1 MARAIVPVAIRAWV
15 ADAPTG
21 GLTLETLDLDE
32 IRPGEV
38 LVRVAAVGV
47 CHTDIAYTD
56 GSRPT
61 APFPLVAGHEG
72 AGVIAAV
79 GGSTDG
85 FAIGDRVLMSFS
97 SCGSCRGCLAGRPA
111 RCASFRELNSGF
123 GGPGSGGRLTRRNGE
138 KVSAGFFGQSS
149 FADHALT
156 GVRNLVRVPDGVP
169 LHLAAPF
176 GCGFQTGA
184 GAVLNT
190 LRLQPGDALLVT
202 GTGAVGMSAVMAAR
216 AAGAAVIV
224 AVDPVESRRTLA
236 LTLGATIALDPADVA
251 DGALSA
257 MKVPLDFAIDTS
269 GRPEVI
275 RAAVAAVHS
284 EGVVVLIAAGRTG
297 AVADIPLRDLIVGR
311 QVRGAVEGDSVP
323 QLLIPRLL
331 ELWRAG
337 QFPVEA
343 LVSTFAATELD
354 DAMRAMKLGHVVKPV
369 VLFDEGCRGL
379 RRLRRVDHGGED
391 QLHG

>member
-1 MARAIVPVAIRAWV
+1 VTRAGVDPGVAVPVTSGTATGPVAVRAWV
-15 ADAPTG
+15 ADAPG
-21 GLTLETLDLDE
+21 GPLSPETLELDE

-56 GSRPT
+56 GSRPA

-79 GGSTDG
+79 GPGTEG
-85 FAIGDRVLMSFS
+85 FSAGDRVVMSFS
-97 SCGSCRGCLAGRPA
+97 SCGRCRGCLAGRPA
-111 RCASFRELNSGF
+111 RCSSFRELNSGF
-123 GGPGSGGRLTRRNGE
+123 GGPGSGGRLTRQNGD

-149 FADHALT
+149 FAEHALT
-156 GVRNLVRVPDGVP
+156 GVRNLVGVADGVP
-169 LHLAAPF
+169 LPLAAPF
-176 GCGFQTGA
+176 GCGIQTGA

-190 LRLQPGDALLVT
+190 LQLQPGDTLLVT

-216 AAGAAVIV
+216 AAGAAAIV
-224 AVDPVESRRTLA
+224 AVDPVESRRARA
-236 LTLGATIALDPADVA
+236 LTLGATHALDPVDVA
-251 DGALSA
+251 RGALGRIG
-257 MKVPLDFAIDTS
+257 VPLDSAIDTS
-269 GRPEVI
+269 GRPEMI

-284 EGVVVLIAAGRTG
+284 AGTVVIAAGRTDT
-297 AVADIPLRDLIVGR
+297 VADIPLRDLIVGR
-311 QVRGAVEGDSVP
+311 QVRGAVEGDAVP

-343 LVSTFAATELD
+343 LVSTFGATELN
-354 DAMRAMKLGHVVKPV
+354 DAMRAMKAGHVVKPV
-369 VLFDEGCRGL
+369 VVFDG
-379 RRLRRVDHGGED
+379 
-391 QLHG
+391 

>member
-1 MARAIVPVAIRAWV
+1 MTSVTAGRQVAIRAWV
-15 ADAPTG
+15 AGTPNA
-21 GLTLETLDLDE
+21 GLTPETLELDE

-79 GGSTDG
+79 GEASAG
-85 FAIGDRVLMSFS
+85 FAIGDRVAMSFS

-111 RCASFRELNSGF
+111 RCSSFRELNSGF
-123 GGPGSGGRLTRRNGE
+123 GGPGSGGRLTRRNGD

-149 FADHALT
+149 FADYALT

-169 LHLAAPF
+169 LPLAAPF
-176 GCGFQTGA
+176 GCGIQTGA
-184 GAVLNT
+184 GTVLNS
-190 LRLQPGDALLVT
+190 LRLQPGDTLLVT
-202 GTGAVGMSAVMAAR
+202 GTGAVGMSAVMAAQ
-216 AAGAAVIV
+216 AAGAAAIV
-224 AVDPVESRRTLA
+224 AVDPVDSRRTLA
-236 LTLGATIALDPADVA
+236 LTLGATHALDPADVA
-251 DGALSA
+251 AGALEA
-257 MKVPLDFAIDTS
+257 LRIPLDFAIDTS
-269 GRPEVI
+269 GRPEMI

-284 EGVVVLIAAGRTG
+284 EGEVVLIAAGRTG

-331 ELWRAG
+331 DLWRAG

-343 LVSTFAATELD
+343 LISTFAAGELN
-354 DAMRAMKLGHVVKPV
+354 DAMRAMKLGQVVKPV
-369 VLFDEGCRGL
+369 IVFGD
-379 RRLRRVDHGGED
+379 
-391 QLHG
+391 

>member
-1 MARAIVPVAIRAWV
+1 MTSAVATGPVAIRAWV
-15 ADAPTG
+15 AGAPDRS
-21 GLTLETLDLDE
+21 LALETLDLDE
-32 IRPGEV
+32 VRPGEV

-56 GSRPT
+56 GSRPA
-61 APFPLVAGHEG
+61 APFPLIAGHEG

-79 GGSTDG
+79 GAGTEG
-85 FAIGDRVLMSFS
+85 FAVGDRVVMSFS
-97 SCGSCRGCLAGRPA
+97 SCGRCRGCLAARPA

-123 GGPGSGGRLTRRNGE
+123 GGPGSGGRFTRRNGE

-149 FADHALT
+149 FAEHALT
-156 GVRNLVRVPDGVP
+156 GIRNLVRLPEDVP

-176 GCGFQTGA
+176 GCGIQTGA
-184 GAVLNT
+184 GAVLNA

-216 AAGAAVIV
+216 AAGAATIV
-224 AVDPVESRRTLA
+224 AVDPVESRRALA
-236 LTLGATIALDPADVA
+236 LTLGATHALDPADVA
-251 DGALSA
+251 AGALGRL
-257 MKVPLDFAIDTS
+257 KVPLDFAIDTS
-269 GRPEVI
+269 GHPEMI

-284 EGVVVLIAAGRTG
+284 QGVVVLIAVGRTG

-311 QVRGAVEGDSVP
+311 QVRGAVEGDAVP

-337 QFPVEA
+337 RFPVET
-343 LVSTFAATELD
+343 LVRTFAAGELD

-369 VLFDEGCRGL
+369 VVF
-379 RRLRRVDHGGED
+379 GG
-391 QLHG
+391 

>member
-1 MARAIVPVAIRAWV
+1 VSDAAAVVRAWV
-15 ADAPTG
+15 ATAPG
-21 GLTLETLDLDE
+21 AALVPESLRLDE

-38 LVRVAAVGV
+38 LVRVAAVGI
-47 CHTDIAYTD
+47 CHSDIAYTD
-56 GSRPT
+56 GSRPA

-79 GGSTDG
+79 GPGTED
-85 FAIGDRVLMSFS
+85 FAAGDRVIMSFS
-97 SCGSCRGCLAGRPA
+97 SCGRCSGCLAGRPA
-111 RCASFRELNSGF
+111 RCSSFRDLNSGF

-156 GVRNLVRVPDGVP
+156 GVRNLVRVPEGVP

-184 GAVLNT
+184 GAVLNA

-216 AAGAAVIV
+216 AAGAGAII
-224 AVDPVESRRTLA
+224 AVDPVAARRVLA
-236 LTLGATIALDPADVA
+236 LTLGATQALDPADVA
-251 DGALSA
+251 AGALDRL
-257 MKVPLDFAIDTS
+257 KIPLDFAIDTS
-269 GRPEVI
+269 GRPEMI

-284 EGVVVLIAAGRTG
+284 AGVVVLIAAGAPG
-297 AVADIPLRDLIVGR
+297 AVADIPLRDLIIGR

-343 LVSTFAATELD
+343 LVRTFAAAELN
-354 DAMRAMKLGHVVKPV
+354 DAMGAMKAGHVIKPV
-369 VLFDEGCRGL
+369 VVFDEGR
-379 RRLRRVDHGGED
+379 
-391 QLHG
+391 

>member
-1 MARAIVPVAIRAWV
+1 VTSGVATGPVAIRAWV
-15 ADAPTG
+15 ADTPDS
-21 GLTLETLDLDE
+21 GLALETLDLDE

-38 LVRVAAVGV
+38 LVRVAAAGV

-56 GSRPT
+56 GSRPA

-72 AGVIAAV
+72 AGVIEAV
-79 GGSTDG
+79 GPGTEG
-85 FAIGDRVLMSFS
+85 FAVGDRVVMSFS
-97 SCGSCRGCLAGRPA
+97 SCGRCRGCLAGRPA
-111 RCASFRELNSGF
+111 RCSSFRELNSGF
-123 GGPGSGGRLTRRNGE
+123 GGPGSGGRFTRRNGE

-149 FADHALT
+149 FAEHALT
-156 GVRNLVRVPDGVP
+156 GVRNLVRVPEDVP

-176 GCGFQTGA
+176 GCGIQTGA
-184 GAVLNT
+184 GAVLNA

-216 AAGAAVIV
+216 AAGAATIV
-224 AVDPVESRRTLA
+224 AVDPVESRRALA
-236 LTLGATIALDPADVA
+236 LTLGATHALDPADVA
-251 DGALSA
+251 GGALGRLR
-257 MKVPLDFAIDTS
+257 VPLDFAIDTS
-269 GRPEVI
+269 GRPEMI
-275 RAAVAAVHS
+275 RAAVAAVHR

-311 QVRGAVEGDSVP
+311 QVRGAVEGDAVP
-323 QLLIPRLL
+323 QLLVPRLL

-343 LVSTFAATELD
+343 LVSTFAAVELD

-369 VLFDEGCRGL
+369 VVF
-379 RRLRRVDHGGED
+379 GG
-391 QLHG
+391 

>member
-1 MARAIVPVAIRAWV
+1 MAPVSDPVAIRAWV

-21 GLTLETLDLDE
+21 DLTLETLDLDE

-79 GGSTDG
+79 GEATDG

-111 RCASFRELNSGF
+111 RCVSFRELNSGF

-149 FADHALT
+149 FADQALT

-169 LHLAAPF
+169 LPLAAPF

-224 AVDPVESRRTLA
+224 AVDPVESRRMLA
-236 LTLGATIALDPADVA
+236 LTLGATVALDPADVA
-251 DGALSA
+251 GGALGA
-257 MKVPLDFAIDTS
+257 IKVPFDFAIDTS
-269 GRPEVI
+269 GRPEMI

-284 EGVVVLIAAGRTG
+284 DGVVVLIAAGRTG

-343 LVSTFAATELD
+343 LVSTFAANELD

-369 VLFDEGCRGL
+369 VLFDEGCWGL
-379 RRLRRVDHGGED
+379 PVAALASASSATATR
-391 QLHG
+391 